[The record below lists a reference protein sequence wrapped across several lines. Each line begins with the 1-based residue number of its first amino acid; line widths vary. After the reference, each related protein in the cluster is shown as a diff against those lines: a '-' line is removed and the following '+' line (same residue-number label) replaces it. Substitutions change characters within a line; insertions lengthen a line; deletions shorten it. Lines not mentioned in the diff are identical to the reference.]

1 MIVLAQR
8 FDSQVLADANI
19 ADEGKVGRI
28 CNTLVKFDRTLEFWV
43 IGCDTTT
50 YQAKWRWQAF
60 KQVYLDRTIGTKQG
74 LRSVNPLGPAPTTA
88 TRSVEPLFISR
99 AEAIAAEESGRGCRP
114 EAFTHYHRVQRYDGY
129 SLIARFDFGN
139 NDRWFTA
146 VKCVA

>member
-8 FDSQVLADANI
+8 FDTQVEADANI

-50 YQAKWRWQAF
+50 YQAKWRWQSF

-74 LRSVNPLGPAPTTA
+74 LRSVKPAWASTYHGDA
-88 TRSVEPLFISR
+88 QCRAIVCLLHGCHCSR
-99 AEAIAAEESGRGCRP
+99 EVRLRP
-114 EAFTHYHRVQRYDGY
+114 PP
-129 SLIARFDFGN
+129 
-139 NDRWFTA
+139 
-146 VKCVA
+146 